1 MNTYQCKND
10 IINEDE
16 RKQLLSQ
23 ARGCDYYNYTT
34 DKETWPDYKVQ
45 TTYWDVEGK
54 DWITEDTDNMF
65 YGLEK
70 K

>member
-34 DKETWPDYKVQ
+34 DKGTN
-45 TTYWDVEGK
+45 T
-54 DWITEDTDNMF
+54 
-65 YGLEK
+65 GLQVVKLPIDGLVK
-70 K
+70 KLVNKTNS